1 MPPQTMHAIICKNP
15 GGPDVM
21 QWAERPVPHP
31 AEDEV
36 LIKVA
41 AAGINRADTL
51 QRQGKYPPPPGAG
64 DILGMEVAGE
74 VVAVGSKAARWK
86 VGDKVC
92 ALLASGGYAEY
103 AASPAS
109 QCLPVPPN
117 LSMTEAACLP
127 EAVVTVWANLFESAA

>member
-1 MPPQTMHAIICKNP
+1 MRPQTMHAILCPTP

-21 QWAERPVPHP
+21 QWAERPVPRP

-41 AAGINRADTL
+41 AAGVNRADTL

-74 VVAVGSKAARWK
+74 IVAAGGKAARWK

-103 AASPAS
+103 VNRPRG
-109 QCLPVPPN
+109 QCLPITAIK
-117 LSMTEAACLP
+117 SFAD
-127 EAVVTVWANLFESAA
+127 